1 MSRETILAA
10 YRLLRTIETHPKELT
25 ASFLRKA
32 ASSDKTRDYVGKVPP
47 EDLEQRVFEIYQH
60 LGQWLQNKSEPDI
73 ARRYTEIGKLR
84 VQQGA
89 LLTEL
94 IWTIVLVKATLL
106 DFLEVETKN
115 ATPHEI
121 FGQLE
126 LFQLFEQFFD
136 RAVYYAVKGYED
148 AMRGGVAAAV

>member
-1 MSRETILAA
+1 
-10 YRLLRTIETHPKELT
+10 
-25 ASFLRKA
+25 
-32 ASSDKTRDYVGKVPP
+32 VGKVPP
-47 EDLEQRVFEIYQH
+47 EDLKERVFEIYKH
-60 LGQWLQNKSEPDI
+60 LGQWLQNKSEPDVE
-73 ARRYTEIGKLR
+73 RRYTEIGKLR

-106 DFLEVETKN
+106 DFLEAEN
-115 ATPHEI
+115 RDACPHEI

-136 RAVYYAVKGYED
+136 RAVYYAVKGYEG
-148 AMRGGVAAAV
+148 AMRSGAFAGR